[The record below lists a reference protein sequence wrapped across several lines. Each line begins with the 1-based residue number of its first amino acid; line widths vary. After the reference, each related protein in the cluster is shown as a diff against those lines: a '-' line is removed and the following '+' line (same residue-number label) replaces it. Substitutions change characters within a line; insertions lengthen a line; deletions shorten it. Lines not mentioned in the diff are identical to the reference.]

1 MNVIFLHVGC
11 YYLVDSGYPMGGTF
25 LPPHKSVKYHAQE
38 YRGRARRPKNKS
50 ELFNYRHSSLRMVI
64 ERSFG
69 VLKAR
74 FPILT
79 HMPRYSNTRQRMI
92 VTACCAV
99 HNFIRTFARSDEM
112 FTLWED
118 MEDPTG
124 TEGLARQRCA
134 RALHALRPEA
144 VAAMGT
150 FRDQMIEMMWIEYRG
165 GGSS

>member
-11 YYLVDSGYPMGGTF
+11 YYLVDSGYPIGGTF

-50 ELFNYRHSSLRMVI
+50 ELFSYRHSSLRMVI

-79 HMPRYSNTRQRMI
+79 HIPRYSNTRQRMI
-92 VTACCAV
+92 VTVYCTV
-99 HNFIRTFARSDEM
+99 HNFIHTFAHSNEM
-112 FTLWED
+112 FTLWEG
-118 MEDPTG
+118 MEFPTG
-124 TEGLARQRCA
+124 NEGLACQRCGWA
-134 RALHALRPEA
+134 VHALRPEA

-150 FRDQMIEMMWIEYRG
+150 LRYQMTEMMWIEYRG